1 MREVLVLQHTVAE
14 TPGTIAEVI
23 SQHGI
28 GIHTVRSFIGEAV
41 PTHLGDRVGLI
52 VMGGPMG
59 VYEDDKYNFLRNELH
74 LIEQVL
80 QENKPVLGICLG
92 SQLLAA
98 VLGADVKKGV
108 QKEIGWY
115 PVQLSKGALLDT
127 IWKEAPQKFTAFHW
141 HGDVFNVPEDAVLLA
156 SSELTPCQAFRYGTN
171 AYGLL
176 FHLEATEGIINDM
189 VRAFDDELARAR
201 IDARRITKE
210 VRNNLPASQ
219 KIGTAVFDRW
229 CALLDSA

>member
-14 TPGTIAEVI
+14 TPGTIVEVI

-28 GIHTVRSFIGEAV
+28 GIHTVRSFAGEAV
-41 PTHLGDRVGLI
+41 PTDLGDRMGLI

-59 VYEDDKYNFLRNELH
+59 VYEHDTHNFLRNELH
-74 LIEQVL
+74 LLEQVL
-80 QENKPVLGICLG
+80 QKNKPVLGICLG
-92 SQLLAA
+92 SQLLAM
-98 VLGADVKKGV
+98 VLGADVKKGA

-115 PVQLSKGALLDT
+115 PVQLSKAALLDT
-127 IWKEAPQKFTAFHW
+127 VWKEAPQKFTAFHW
-141 HGDVFNVPEDAVLLA
+141 HGDVFNVPEGAVSLA

-176 FHLEATEGIINDM
+176 FHLEVTEGIINDM
-189 VRAFDDELARAR
+189 VRAFDDELAQAR

-210 VRNNLPASQ
+210 ARNNLPASQ
-219 KIGTAVFDRW
+219 KIGATVFDRW
-229 CALLDSA
+229 CALLQPA